1 MCSKNLNSKKYV
13 KISKSKCLKTQNQ
26 IISTKNKIIFTNFP
40 RNVDHTKFLH
50 TCYFFINFFEGFT
63 QGTNDRHK
71 NVIKKGMQTKTCG
84 KKVETLSFTV
94 TKK

>member
-1 MCSKNLNSKKYV
+1 MFKNAESNHIYQKQNYFHQFP
-13 KISKSKCLKTQNQ
+13 SKCR
-26 IISTKNKIIFTNFP
+26 P
-40 RNVDHTKFLH
+40 KFLH

-71 NVIKKGMQTKTCG
+71 ILIKKGMQTKTCG